1 MTDTASWS
9 RALQLGLCQNTDW
22 INPWRETR
30 TVGAELRA
38 LVAEGKRKVRAGL
51 IDLRGGNLN
60 SGGEANP
67 TRESGPSFWSL
78 DVQGVWLIVLGEGI
92 EL

>member
-1 MTDTASWS
+1 M
-9 RALQLGLCQNTDW
+9 DW
-22 INPWRETR
+22 INPWWETR

-38 LVAEGKRKVRAGL
+38 SVAEVERKVREGL

-78 DVQGVWLIVLGEGI
+78 DVQGVWLIVLGAEI

>member
-1 MTDTASWS
+1 M
-9 RALQLGLCQNTDW
+9 
-22 INPWRETR
+22 
-30 TVGAELRA
+30 
-38 LVAEGKRKVRAGL
+38 AEGKRKVRAGL

-60 SGGEANP
+60 SGGGANP

-78 DVQGVWLIVLGEGI
+78 DVQGVWLIVLGAGI